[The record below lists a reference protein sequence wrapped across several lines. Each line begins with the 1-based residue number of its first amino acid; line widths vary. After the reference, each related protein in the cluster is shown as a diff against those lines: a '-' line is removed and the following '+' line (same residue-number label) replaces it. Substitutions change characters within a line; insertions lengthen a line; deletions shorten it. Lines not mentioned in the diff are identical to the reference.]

1 MIITSILAF
10 LVAVGVLVVFHE
22 FGHYWVAR
30 MCGVKVLRFSVGFG
44 NVLYARRFG
53 KGETE
58 WVLSAIPLGG
68 YVKMLD
74 EREGEVAPHE
84 LSRSFNRKPVW
95 QRMAIVTAGPFFN
108 LLLAVILYTGLFMH
122 GVPGTKPVVG
132 EVQPGSAAALAQFQP
147 QDTILAV
154 NGHAV
159 PSWEEFRWKL
169 LSPALQQ
176 SQIEITTRTADGD
189 VRQRSLDLSGIVPA
203 DMKKDFLL
211 KLGLNQYWPS
221 YHPVVG
227 NLLPGMAAE
236 QAGLREGD
244 VLLRVDGKELSGW
257 EQWVGLVTTHPG
269 KALHLEIQRDGREL
283 ALDITPR
290 LVHREGQDIGFVGMG
305 QRVDR
310 KLFDA
315 MLVDVSYSPLAA
327 VWQGM
332 GKTWDIAVISLRMLG
347 KMALG
352 EVSFRNLSGPVKTAE
367 YAGQSA
373 ELGIMPFIFFIAFI
387 SVGVGVLN
395 ILPVPVL
402 DGGHLMYY
410 MAEFLLGRPVS
421 DQVWEIGQ
429 RIGVA
434 LLASLMVL
442 VLYNDISSYF

>member
-1 MIITSILAF
+1 MIITSILSF

-30 MCGVKVLRFSVGFG
+30 LCGVKVLRFSVGFG

-84 LSRSFNRKPVW
+84 LSRTFNRKPVW
-95 QRMAIVTAGPFFN
+95 QRMAIVSAGPFFN
-108 LLLAVILYTGLFMH
+108 LLLAVILYAGLFMH
-122 GVPGTKPVVG
+122 GVPGSKPVIG
-132 EVQPGSAAALAQFQP
+132 EVQPGSAAALAQFQS
-147 QDTILAV
+147 QETILAV
-154 NGHAV
+154 DGHAV

-169 LSPALQQ
+169 LSPALQRGEV
-176 SQIEITTRTADGD
+176 EITTRTADGV
-189 VRQRSLDLSGIVPA
+189 VRQRSLDLSGMVPA
-203 DMKKDFLL
+203 DMKRDFLL
-211 KLGLNQYWPS
+211 KLGLSQYWPH
-221 YHPVVG
+221 YHPVIGSVM
-227 NLLPGMAAE
+227 PGMAAE
-236 QAGLREGD
+236 QAGVRTGD
-244 VLLRVDGKELSGW
+244 TLLRVDGKELTGW
-257 EQWVGLVTTHPG
+257 EQWVEVVSAHPG
-269 KALHLEIQRDGREL
+269 KVLHLDIQRDGREL
-283 ALDITPR
+283 ALEITPR
-290 LVHREGQDIGFVGMG
+290 LVHREGQDIGFVGLG
-305 QRVDR
+305 QRYDR
-310 KLFDA
+310 KLFDEV
-315 MLVDVSYSPLAA
+315 MVEVSYSPVGA
-327 VWQGM
+327 VWQGI
-332 GKTWDIAVISLRMLG
+332 GKTWDIAEISLRMLG
-347 KMALG
+347 KMVLG

-373 ELGIMPFIFFIAFI
+373 ELGLMPFIFFIAFI

-421 DQVWEIGQ
+421 ERAWEVGQ